1 MIITNIIHILQLLV
15 AVLLIAAILLQ
26 VRTQDLGG
34 VFGAGASVF
43 RARRGFEKTLFQATI
58 GLSVIF
64 VVLAMASSRFTG

>member
-1 MIITNIIHILQLLV
+1 MIDNIIHVLQLLV
-15 AVLLIAAILLQ
+15 AVLLIGAILLQ